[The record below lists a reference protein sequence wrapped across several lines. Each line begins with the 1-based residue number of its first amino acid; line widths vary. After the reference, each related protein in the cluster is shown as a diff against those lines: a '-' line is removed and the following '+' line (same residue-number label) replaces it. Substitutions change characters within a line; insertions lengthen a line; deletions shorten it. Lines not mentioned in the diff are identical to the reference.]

1 MKLNAKV
8 AQAYRAMRYI
18 GISEKKVK
26 PVLKKL
32 LGLYERNWELLEAEN
47 YRALADAIFEE
58 EDTKVSDSDQKK
70 CNKADEEEFD
80 QDDSMHVERPLKR
93 ICLRSQEGEA
103 SSCPSNCETG
113 LDGAL
118 VKRPKEEQEEL
129 PSPPLLHQSQKNQKP
144 SQYNLRYARTEG
156 QPASPCPISPMPASP
171 NDPVTDS
178 NINKQPVSP
187 RPGLLGISEPVQPSL
202 TQRDE
207 SNSLSPQMHARNKG
221 KEPISSHV
229 ASGER
234 ALIPMRAS
242 DALSPKNPASEPGI
256 LSKGSV
262 PDALIIPKEGPFTC
276 DIPQFEGS
284 MAVIHP
290 DSLSEGDSAA
300 ANIGSS
306 GRSDLQE
313 RLVSLQVDGRICDC
327 VPTLS
332 NERKTNSVSSSV
344 AAEFPRCLEIA
355 SSTLGEVKIYLSCN
369 FALGSPNFHV
379 NSPDEL
385 IELMEKRLRS
395 YKIIDPNFSVAKLMQ
410 EMCECFLELVTN
422 SSNEGHQ
429 TMSQ

>member
-8 AQAYRAMRYI
+8 AQAYHAMRYI

-32 LGLYERNWELLEAEN
+32 LGLYERNWELIEAEN

-58 EDTKVSDSDQKK
+58 EDT
-70 CNKADEEEFD
+70 E
-80 QDDSMHVERPLKR
+80 
-93 ICLRSQEGEA
+93 EGEA
-103 SSCPSNCETG
+103 SSRPSNCEIG

-129 PSPPLLHQSQKNQKP
+129 PSPPLLQRSQKNQKP
-144 SQYNLRYARTEG
+144 SQYNLRNARIEG
-156 QPASPCPISPMPASP
+156 QPTSPCPISPTPASS
-171 NDPVTDS
+171 NDP
-178 NINKQPVSP
+178 
-187 RPGLLGISEPVQPSL
+187 
-202 TQRDE
+202 RDE
-207 SNSLSPQMHARNKG
+207 SNSLSSHMHVRNKG

-234 ALIPMRAS
+234 ALIPTRAS
-242 DALSPKNPASEPGI
+242 NALSPKNPASEPGI
-256 LSKGSV
+256 LPKGSV

-290 DSLSEGDSAA
+290 GDSAA
-300 ANIGSS
+300 ANNGSS

-313 RLVSLQVDGRICDC
+313 PPVSLQADGRVCDC

-332 NERKTNSVSSSV
+332 KERKTNSVLSSV
-344 AAEFPRCLEIA
+344 AAEFPHCIEIA

-379 NSPDEL
+379 HSPVEL
-385 IELMEKRLRS
+385 IELMEKRLRL
-395 YKIIDPNFSVAKLMQ
+395 YTIIDPNFSVTKLMQ
-410 EMCECFLELVTN
+410 DMCECFLELVTN